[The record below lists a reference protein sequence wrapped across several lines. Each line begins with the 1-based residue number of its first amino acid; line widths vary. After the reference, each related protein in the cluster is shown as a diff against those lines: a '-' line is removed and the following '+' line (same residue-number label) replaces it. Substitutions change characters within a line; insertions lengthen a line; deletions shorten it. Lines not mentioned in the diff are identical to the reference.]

1 MALPFGLFRGASL
14 YLLACFLLLVVGCS
28 RTDYRLRADQE
39 AYQLIAEKNFDPR
52 WQVEGFDISPDPRSR
67 FFDPYD
73 PDESPIPHD
82 DPASALYM
90 QRVDGKRGWDRWYE
104 HGVRDALESPSWR
117 EDLSSYSSMDAA
129 GALQLDIDS
138 ALNLAYL
145 HSSLHQQQL
154 ETLYTLALA
163 VSAERFR
170 LGSQYFSGYNL
181 NYGHQ
186 GSLSPSR
193 LAYNPTLQ
201 RYIVLPPIEGGE
213 SNLVS
218 VGRGSLQSPAFQAS
232 QRFATA
238 GEVVVGFANSFV
250 FEFTGGD
257 ANITSSLASL
267 SFIQPLL
274 RQAGR
279 YMALEQLT
287 QAERDL
293 LAGVR
298 SYAQF
303 RQGLYSQIVI
313 GNLGVSGV
321 LGDGPTTSLQ
331 SFEGQ
336 TSVGGYLGLLQQA
349 QRIRNT
355 QENLNL
361 QEKILEQLTALY
373 DVGIIYLVQVDQ
385 FNQSVEFERSRLLRE
400 QNQLALSLDRYKINS
415 LGLPP
420 DLLIGLND
428 QLIQPF
434 QLIDDE
440 ATELQNFITL
450 QQSVVGQ
457 FPNDASQEQVGQL
470 LLSMEALFGR
480 CALQLDHTRQD
491 VSAMERLLPQRQE
504 GLPQEEIAELQKVR
518 VELNQRVDE
527 LDQKLAEYGNELGLM
542 IRDLDEDNRVA
553 TVRRVVVWISNLLRL
568 IQRTTLIQARARLES
583 IDVDTIT
590 IPSDVA
596 YRMALQNRLDFMNG
610 RAALVDQW
618 RRIEIQANALKS
630 SLNLTGATDIR
641 TASNNPVDFR
651 AATANA
657 RLGLEFDA
665 PLTRLLERNAYRESL
680 ISYQQNRRNLIK
692 SRDDLNLGIRAL
704 VRNIEQLRKDLE
716 IQRRAVSIA
725 IRRVD
730 QTRASLY
737 APVPP
742 PRPGQRAVP
751 FGPTA
756 ARDLLQSLTSLRDT
770 QNSLLATYL
779 DYYSA
784 KLLLARELGIME
796 LDEQGRWVNTS
807 FDDLPLPMEEP
818 AQEPMLDELPPQ
830 VPEEMIRLS
839 TEPNPLDA
847 LQAATLLPPAGT
859 LELGRESS
867 FHSGSEQIARQPVFE
882 PRSR

>member
-1 MALPFGLFRGASL
+1 MALPFEVFRGASI
-14 YLLACFLLLVVGCS
+14 YLFAFFLFVVMGCS

-39 AYQLIAEKNFDPR
+39 AYQLISEKNFDPK
-52 WQVEGFDISPDPRSR
+52 WQVEDFDISPDPRSR

-90 QRVDGKRGWDRWYE
+90 QRVDGKRGWSRWYE
-104 HGVRDALESPSWR
+104 HGVRDELESPYWR
-117 EDLSSYSSMDAA
+117 EELSSYTEMDAA
-129 GALQLDIDS
+129 GALQLDINS

-201 RYIVLPPIEGGE
+201 RYVVLPPVEGIE

-218 VGRGSLQSPAFQAS
+218 VGRGSLGSPAFQAS

-238 GEVVVGFANSFV
+238 GEVLVGFANSFV

-267 SFIQPLL
+267 SFVQPLL

-313 GNLGVSGV
+313 GDLGVTGV
-321 LGDGPTTSLQ
+321 QGNGPTTSLQ
-331 SFEGQ
+331 SFNGQ
-336 TSVGGYLGLLQQA
+336 AGVGGYLGLLQQA
-349 QRIRNT
+349 QGIRNT

-373 DVGIIYLVQVDQ
+373 DVGIIDLVQVDQ

-428 QLIQPF
+428 QLIRPF

-440 ATELQNFITL
+440 ATELQNLITF
-450 QQSVVGQ
+450 QQAVVGQ
-457 FPNDASQEQVGQL
+457 FPDDASREQVVEL
-470 LLSMEALFGR
+470 LQSMELLFGR
-480 CALQLDHTRQD
+480 CALQLDTTRAD
-491 VSAMERLLPQRQE
+491 VRAMEEMLPRRQRGLLQQD
-504 GLPQEEIAELQKVR
+504 IVELQEVR

-527 LDQKLAEYGNELGLM
+527 LDQKLAEYGNELGVM
-542 IRDLDEDNRVA
+542 MQDLDEPNRVA

-596 YRMALQNRLDFMNG
+596 YRIALQNRLDFMNG

-680 ISYQQNRRNLIK
+680 IQYQQSRRNLIK
-692 SRDDLNLGIRAL
+692 SRDELNLGIRAL

-779 DYYSA
+779 DYYGA
-784 KLLLARELGIME
+784 KLRLARELGVME
-796 LDEQGRWVNTS
+796 LDEQGQWLNTS
-807 FDDLPLPMEEP
+807 LDDLPEPIEE
-818 AQEPMLDELPPQ
+818 AVEPLMLEELPPQ

-839 TEPNPLDA
+839 TTQNSLNV
-847 LQAATLLPPAGT
+847 LQSATLLPPAGT
-859 LELGRESS
+859 LEIGPEPSVRPSPWP
-867 FHSGSEQIARQPVFE
+867 IARQPVVG
-882 PRSR
+882 PASR